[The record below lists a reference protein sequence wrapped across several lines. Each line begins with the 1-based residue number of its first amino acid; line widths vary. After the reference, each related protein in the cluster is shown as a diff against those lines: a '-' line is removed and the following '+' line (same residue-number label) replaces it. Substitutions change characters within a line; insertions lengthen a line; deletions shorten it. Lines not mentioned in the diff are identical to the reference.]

1 MSEPERFGR
10 VSHRSEHSNFECTS
24 LPARSLNMYRSGKH
38 IRDRDGKII
47 GGTYLARGQAG
58 NSDLTADSGRVQP
71 DRRWF
76 GNTRVVGQGEL
87 DTFRDEMKKRLNDPY
102 TMVLR
107 TKTLPMGLLTDS
119 DKGAKLNL
127 LSAESFKDTFGKHK
141 KRKRP
146 KLSEHV
152 TDLASLKTDA
162 SSLQTTFVTK
172 RMPGTFA
179 GAGTAVD
186 TAGAA
191 QDAAMAAAGKKG
203 AIAAAALSSDLELAW
218 DSMAVGRADASVA
231 VRHWAFDAGQSRRI
245 WAELYK
251 VLDCSDVVLQ
261 VLDARDPVGTRSY
274 RVENHLRTNAK
285 HKQLVFILNKCDLV
299 PTWAVKKWVAI
310 LSREAPTLAFHAS
323 MTNPFG
329 KGNLIA
335 LLRQFSTAHE
345 DKRQISVGLIGYP
358 NVGKSSVINALK
370 AKKVCKVAPVP
381 GETKVWQY
389 ITLMRSVFLVD
400 CPGVVI
406 PSGDSE
412 ADMVLKGVVR
422 SERLDSPEDYIPEL
436 MRRVR
441 PEFITRLYNVP
452 AERFYTYEGD
462 AAAAKEAAAAEKQAE
477 EDASAGAAAADAQK
491 AGPAGAQQGSHGDE
505 EAVIAPGSASA
516 RALAALLAAHPSAAG
531 AYADMDLA
539 GEAEAAAQAAELPV
553 APSMT
558 QPKNSGR
565 GLRHAQGAEHHGG
578 YAGRWQI
585 RLEPGETFDGS
596 HYLPLGRKVV
606 KVDHMGLLEAVAY
619 RLGKLRKGGDPDTLI
634 TARNILNDFQR
645 GKLPAYVRPPEK
657 PVAKRDAGAAAASMV
672 ADMPQDAAAL
682 EEEAA
687 QLTAAAAA
695 AGAQE
700 AAEGDATPEEAAA
713 TAASASAAVAVAVGG
728 RKRGRGRTHEEAVA
742 VKAAKKLARKADRFA
757 SAPAAMPNSDDD
769 FDDLDM

>member
-1 MSEPERFGR
+1 
-10 VSHRSEHSNFECTS
+10 
-24 LPARSLNMYRSGKH
+24 MYRSGKH

-47 GGTYLARGQAG
+47 GGTFLARGQAG
-58 NSDLTADSGRVQP
+58 NSDFTSETGRVQP

-152 TDLASLKTDA
+152 TDLASLKTNA
-162 SSLQTTFVTK
+162 QTTQTSFVTK

-179 GAGTAVD
+179 GAGSAVD

-191 QDAAMAAAGKKG
+191 KDAAMAAAGKKG
-203 AIAAAALSSDLELAW
+203 AIAAAALSSDLETAW
-218 DSMAVGRADASVA
+218 DSMAVGRADPTVA

-452 AERFYTYEGD
+452 AEKFYTYEGD
-462 AAAAKEAAAAEKQAE
+462 AAAAKVAAAAAAAEA
-477 EDASAGAAAADAQK
+477 DADAAASTGDAAADAQK
-491 AGPAGAQQGSHGDE
+491 DGPAAAQQGGHGDAE
-505 EAVIAPGSASA
+505 EGVIAPGSASA
-516 RALAALLAAHPSAAG
+516 RALAALLAAHPSAADV
-531 AYADMDLA
+531 YADMDLS
-539 GEAEAAAQAAELPV
+539 AEATAAASAAELPV

-619 RLGKLRKGGDPDTLI
+619 RLGKLRKGGDPDTVI
-634 TARNILNDFQR
+634 TARNLLNDFQR

-657 PVAKRDAGAAAASMV
+657 PVAKGDAGAAAASMV
-672 ADMPQDAAAL
+672 ADMPQDAATL
-682 EEEAA
+682 EEESAELA
-687 QLTAAAAA
+687 AAAAA
-695 AGAQE
+695 AGAEE
-700 AAEGDATPEEAAA
+700 AAEANTEQAEEQPE
-713 TAASASAAVAVAVGG
+713 AVGG

-742 VKAAKKLARKADRFA
+742 AKAAKKVARKGGRYGVLTAV
-757 SAPAAMPNSDDD
+757 PDDDAD